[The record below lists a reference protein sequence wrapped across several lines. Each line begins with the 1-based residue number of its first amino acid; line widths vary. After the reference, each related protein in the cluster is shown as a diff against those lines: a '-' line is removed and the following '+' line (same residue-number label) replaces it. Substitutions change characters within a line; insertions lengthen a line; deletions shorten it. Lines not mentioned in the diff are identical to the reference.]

1 MIRNMNKL
9 IISSILAGVLFVGSL
24 ALAEDNV
31 PIATNVPKSS
41 SVRAKMQEQKDRL
54 KQEVKNA
61 RTQLKNTTEAVREDI
76 KKSREEFND
85 SVKAKRAELDDK
97 IKVKREELKTRLQK
111 IKDERKKQTVENID
125 RRMDALNDK
134 IVRHLSG
141 VLDKLGE
148 MLVRISERAD
158 KASVERGLDVSAVRS
173 AIDKANTAIAS
184 ARSAVETQ
192 CFTIAVCIAL
202 GFTDSDPNS
211 IDF

>member
-1 MIRNMNKL
+1 MQPRQRQ
-9 IISSILAGVLFVGSL
+9 ILKYIVREFCQSGEPVGSL

-97 IKVKREELKTRLQK
+97 IKVKREEFGDPYFANQLSAELGGETDGDSYHNRTVKIYIPEDVDFGDAVKYAQQQAALQTR
-111 IKDERKKQTVENID
+111 EEHYNEV
-125 RRMDALNDK
+125 
-134 IVRHLSG
+134 HGSG
-141 VLDKLGE
+141 W
-148 MLVRISERAD
+148 
-158 KASVERGLDVSAVRS
+158 
-173 AIDKANTAIAS
+173 
-184 ARSAVETQ
+184 
-192 CFTIAVCIAL
+192 
-202 GFTDSDPNS
+202 
-211 IDF
+211 